1 MNCQLR
7 DNNEGDLMQSSSE
20 ETWPA
25 DSVVS
30 TQYKEKLKTGAKAKG
45 FYQTPKKLTVYSL
58 LTQIAELRKENRVLK
73 KMLIDKNKS
82 PERCRFRL
90 RRIEGRSTP
99 LRKWPNSSS
108 SRRKRSSGR
117 PSSGS
122 RPTRPSCWTCSFRAI
137 PQV

>member
-99 LRKWPNSSS
+99 LRKTFC
-108 SRRKRSSGR
+108 KTC
-117 PSSGS
+117 
-122 RPTRPSCWTCSFRAI
+122 TRLLNKGYTTRFCPVHGFNTKLYDSFLS
-137 PQV
+137 